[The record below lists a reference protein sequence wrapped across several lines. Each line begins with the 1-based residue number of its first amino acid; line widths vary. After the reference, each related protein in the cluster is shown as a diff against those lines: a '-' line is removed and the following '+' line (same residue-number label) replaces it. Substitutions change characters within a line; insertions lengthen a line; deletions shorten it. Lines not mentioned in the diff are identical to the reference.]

1 MYLVKFI
8 LVQFS
13 SGNYGFATK
22 QTAKKFTSS
31 AFMGRL
37 STFDVKAGRSVSTS
51 FSPIKGVEGYIFL
64 DDEMQS
70 SETIDVLKELYA
82 DGAYI
87 SVDVIDGEFVQ
98 VADSEPLT
106 IDDVKKQELTVSQPV
121 ATQSASM
128 AS

>member
-1 MYLVKFI
+1 MLVMFK
-8 LVQFS
+8 

-22 QTAKKFTSS
+22 QTAKMFTSS
-31 AFMGRL
+31 SFMGRL

-51 FSPIKGVEGYIFL
+51 FSPIAGVEGYIFL

-98 VADSEPLT
+98 VEGSEPLT
-106 IDDVKKQELTVSQPV
+106 LDDVKKQELSISQPV